1 MQQVTCRTSPTGECG
16 KLIAVPNRGRASRW
30 EHCYLIVSN
39 FCTFWKYAS
48 KTKLCSKW
56 YAASFRKFWIDS
68 NLFLFSNRFYGI
80 VLTCDEEKA
89 TAWWTILQKNI
100 EKKKQSWEL
109 KNLRASRGNLRQTN
123 IPFFW
128 PISFTFS
135 VSGSKSRERLNDT
148 NQQKELPNDTFVI
161 YANRICIKKNG
172 GLCETH
178 KHVQYWYA
186 LLRLIKLLQSNFD
199 SPKVSEILNC

>member
-1 MQQVTCRTSPTGECG
+1 MFQPQVRLAVRDSVQQVTCCAESRTSKPLVALLFVCIKVLQVLKICFHDET
-16 KLIAVPNRGRASRW
+16 VQQ
-30 EHCYLIVSN
+30 VV
-39 FCTFWKYAS
+39 
-48 KTKLCSKW
+48 CSK
-56 YAASFRKFWIDS
+56 
-68 NLFLFSNRFYGI
+68 FSKILNRFKPFSFFTPFLWNRFHTWWRKSNT
-80 VLTCDEEKA
+80 LTNH
-89 TAWWTILQKNI
+89 LQKNI

-109 KNLRASRGNLRQTN
+109 KNLRALRGNLRQTN

-135 VSGSKSRERLNDT
+135 VSRSKSRERLNDT
-148 NQQKELPNDTFVI
+148 NQQKKLPNDTFVI